1 MMMKKWQV
9 LISALLMGCVFLS
22 GCGSS
27 DTQKSGSKEVEE
39 LKIAVSPYQD
49 ADTIQTKTEPLGK
62 MLQEKMKEKG
72 YNIKKVTIN
81 VGTSYNAVGE
91 ALSSGSADMGFISGA
106 TYVMYDKDVD
116 VLLTA
121 LRQGIDKDTTDLS
134 VWNNGTPEAFKKD
147 LVKYYRSAI
156 VVGPSAKGKAILAK
170 VKRGEKPTWD
180 ELNDLTWGV
189 MSPAS
194 ASGYLYPS
202 LWLKDNYGKKISD
215 LAHVVQSDSYTTS
228 TARLASGQVDVIV
241 AYSHIRAHMAK
252 NWQEKFGGTSDIWSQ
267 TGVIGVTDKIYNDTV
282 SVSKTSKVMQDENFR
297 KALGESLIEIG
308 KTDEGLKVLQTLGH
322 KGYDWA
328 QSSDYDGERKVQQEL
343 K

>member
-1 MMMKKWQV
+1 MNPGELLDLLYRDINGQHARESVCRTGEGARAADRYLGIVVPFCRMDWPHGEGCRVPLFLYGYYMFYIYRKESMMMKKWQV

-121 LRQGIDKDTTDLS
+121 LRQESIRIRRICLYGTT
-134 VWNNGTPEAFKKD
+134 VHPK
-147 LVKYYRSAI
+147 
-156 VVGPSAKGKAILAK
+156 PS
-170 VKRGEKPTWD
+170 KR
-180 ELNDLTWGV
+180 
-189 MSPAS
+189 
-194 ASGYLYPS
+194 
-202 LWLKDNYGKKISD
+202 I
-215 LAHVVQSDSYTTS
+215 
-228 TARLASGQVDVIV
+228 
-241 AYSHIRAHMAK
+241 
-252 NWQEKFGGTSDIWSQ
+252 
-267 TGVIGVTDKIYNDTV
+267 
-282 SVSKTSKVMQDENFR
+282 
-297 KALGESLIEIG
+297 
-308 KTDEGLKVLQTLGH
+308 
-322 KGYDWA
+322 
-328 QSSDYDGERKVQQEL
+328 
-343 K
+343 

>member
-1 MMMKKWQV
+1 MKKWQV
-9 LISALLMGCVFLS
+9 LLSALLVGCVFLS

-27 DTQKSGSKEVEE
+27 DTQKNGSKEVEE

-156 VVGPSAKGKAILAK
+156 VVGPSAKGQAILAK
-170 VKRGEKPTWD
+170 VKRGESRPGM
-180 ELNDLTWGV
+180 N
-189 MSPAS
+189 
-194 ASGYLYPS
+194 
-202 LWLKDNYGKKISD
+202 
-215 LAHVVQSDSYTTS
+215 
-228 TARLASGQVDVIV
+228 
-241 AYSHIRAHMAK
+241 
-252 NWQEKFGGTSDIWSQ
+252 
-267 TGVIGVTDKIYNDTV
+267 
-282 SVSKTSKVMQDENFR
+282 
-297 KALGESLIEIG
+297 
-308 KTDEGLKVLQTLGH
+308 
-322 KGYDWA
+322 
-328 QSSDYDGERKVQQEL
+328 
-343 K
+343 